1 MSRIPTDRASTLIA
15 AALVCVGYFVGAR
28 VGFAFTI
35 HPFPVSTLWPPNSI
49 LLAALLLAPTRSWAV
64 LLLAAFPAHLA
75 IQFAND
81 VPGTMY
87 LLWFVSNCSEAL
99 IGAVCIRRLTGGRP
113 LRFDDS
119 RHVGI
124 FVLGSIVGV
133 FASSF
138 LDSGFVLLVGWGE
151 GSYWQIWRS
160 RFFSNVLAEL
170 TLVPMIIGWTHAG
183 WATLRR
189 VSRRTLAE
197 IIGLG
202 VCLLGVCVTVFVWRD
217 SGLAGIQALLYAPL
231 PFLVWAAVR
240 FGSIGTSTATVVVAL
255 LETRGAINRVGPFE
269 GSSPSDSALSIQL
282 CLILASIP
290 LLLLSAVMQ
299 ERRRAERAAIFNEE
313 SLKLALNA
321 AQMTIWD
328 WSLPSGD
335 AAWRRQSSSA
345 PFGALLRSVHTDDQ
359 TAVAEAISAA
369 IETGAPWDVEF
380 RVTHPNGSV
389 RWVMGKGEVLRD
401 DVGQPTRLLGVN
413 VDITDRKRTDEAL
426 RASEELFARAFR
438 SSPDAMVISR
448 RTDGQII
455 DVNDRWEAL
464 FGYTRAGA
472 VGRTMAELPL
482 ARSPEDQATLR
493 RLIEAPGPVR
503 DVEAQFLT
511 RAGEVRETI
520 VATETVEMRG
530 LACFITTIRDITERQ
545 RAQREAQEQRQLLT
559 HLGRV
564 AVLGELSGALAHEL
578 SQPLTAILS
587 NAQAARRMLARQPVD
602 LREIDEILEDIASA
616 DRRAGEVIRRLR
628 AMFKRG
634 ESNRQLLDLN
644 EITRDVLDFA
654 RSDLLTR
661 HVQVTTR
668 FAPDLP
674 KVRGDSVQVQQVLLN
689 LIVNGCEAMIGN
701 DPNDRAL
708 VVETSLV
715 GHDTVGVSVLDNG
728 SGIRA
733 DILDQLFEPFVTT
746 KDQGL
751 GLGLTI
757 CRSIATAHG
766 GQLWAGNNEDRGSAF
781 RLLLPRN
788 DGLTPA
794 A

>member
-1 MSRIPTDRASTLIA
+1 MSRIATDRASTIVA
-15 AALVCVGYFVGAR
+15 AVLVCVGYYVGAR
-28 VGFAFTI
+28 VGFAFTV
-35 HPFPVSTLWPPNSI
+35 HPSPVSILWPPNSI
-49 LLAALLLAPTRSWAV
+49 LLAALLLMPPRTWAL

-75 IQFAND
+75 IQLAND
-81 VPGTMY
+81 IPLTMI
-87 LLWFVSNCSEAL
+87 LLWFVSNCSQAL
-99 IGAVCIRRLTGGRP
+99 IGAACVRRLTGGP
-113 LRFDDS
+113 MRFDDS
-119 RHVGI
+119 RHVGV
-124 FVLGSIVGV
+124 FVLGSIIGV
-133 FASSF
+133 FLSGF
-138 LDSGFVLLVGWGE
+138 LDAGFVEFVGGWGE
-151 GSYWQIWRS
+151 GPFWQLWRA
-160 RFFSNVLAEL
+160 RFFSNVLADL
-170 TLVPMIIGWTHAG
+170 TVVPAIVAWSQVDKSR
-183 WATLRR
+183 LRR
-189 VSRRTLAE
+189 LFSAPSIAE
-197 IIGLG
+197 AIGLG
-202 VCLLGVCVTVFVWRD
+202 AGLIGVSVLVFVWRD
-217 SGLAGIQALLYAPL
+217 SGMGGIPALLYAPV

-240 FGSIGTSTATVVVAL
+240 FGSIGTSTATMVVAL
-255 LETRGAINRVGPFE
+255 LATRGAMNGIGPFV
-269 GSSPSDSALSIQL
+269 GSSPADSALSIQL
-282 CLILASIP
+282 CLIFTSIP
-290 LLLLSAVMQ
+290 LLLLSAVMR
-299 ERRRAERAAIFNEE
+299 ERRRAEHAAVFNEE
-313 SLKLALNA
+313 SLKLALDA

-328 WSLPSGD
+328 WSLPPGD
-335 AAWRRQSSSA
+335 GAGRHESSESSAA
-345 PFGALLRSVHTDDQ
+345 PFGAMLRVVHPDDQ
-359 TAVAEAISAA
+359 PAVAEAITAA
-369 IETGAPWDVEF
+369 IEKSAPWDIEF
-380 RVTHPNGSV
+380 RVVHPDGNV

-401 DVGQPTRLLGVN
+401 EGGQPARLLGVN
-413 VDITDRKRTDEAL
+413 VDITDRRRADEAA

-448 RTDGQII
+448 RADGQII

-464 FGYTRAGA
+464 FGYTRVTA

-482 ARSPEDQATLR
+482 AAGPENEATLR

-503 DVEAQFLT
+503 NVEAQFLT
-511 RAGEVRETI
+511 RAGELRETI
-520 VATETVEMRG
+520 IATESVEMG
-530 LACFITTIRDITERQ
+530 GHACFITTIRDITERQ

-587 NAQAARRMLARQPVD
+587 NAQAARRMLTRQPVD
-602 LREIDEILEDIASA
+602 LREIDEILADIASA

-644 EITRDVLDFA
+644 EVTRDVLDFA

-661 HVQVTTR
+661 HDQVTTR
-668 FAPDLP
+668 LASELP

-701 DPNDRAL
+701 DPNDR
-708 VVETSLV
+708 SLV
-715 GHDTVGVSVLDNG
+715 IETGVIDHDTVSVSVLDNG

-746 KDQGL
+746 KHQGL

-788 DGLTPA
+788 E
-794 A
+794 

>member
-1 MSRIPTDRASTLIA
+1 MSRIATDRASTVVA
-15 AALVCVGYFVGAR
+15 AALVCVGYFVGAQ

-35 HPFPVSTLWPPNSI
+35 HPSPVSTLWPPNSI
-49 LLAALLLAPTRSWAV
+49 LLAALLLAPTRTWTI

-75 IQFAND
+75 IQLAND
-81 VPGTMY
+81 IPVTMI
-87 LLWFVSNCSEAL
+87 LLWFISNCSQAL
-99 IGAVCIRRLTGGRP
+99 IGATCVRHFTGGP

-119 RHVGI
+119 RHVGV
-124 FVLGSIVGV
+124 FVFGSIVGV
-133 FASSF
+133 FASCF
-138 LDSGFVLLVGWGE
+138 LDASFIELVGGWGK
-151 GSYWQIWRS
+151 GHFWQLWRA

-170 TLVPMIIGWTHAG
+170 TVVPAIVAWFQIDARS
-183 WATLRR
+183 LRNVPVR
-189 VSRRTLAE
+189 SLAE
-197 IIGLG
+197 AVGLSVG
-202 VCLLGVCVTVFVWRD
+202 LLGASVLVFVWRE
-217 SGLAGIQALLYAPL
+217 SGLGGIPALLYAPV

-240 FGSIGTSTATVVVAL
+240 FGSIGTSTATMAVAL
-255 LETRGAINRVGPFE
+255 LATRGAMNRVGPFVA
-269 GSSPSDSALSIQL
+269 SSPDDSALSIQL
-282 CLILASIP
+282 CLIFTSIP
-290 LLLLSAVMQ
+290 LLLLSAVMR

-313 SLKLALNA
+313 SLKLALDA

-328 WSLPSGD
+328 WSLPPGD
-335 AAWRRQSSSA
+335 ATWRQAASPA
-345 PFGALLRSVHTDDQ
+345 PFGAMLRVVHPDDQ
-359 TAVAEAISAA
+359 PAVAEAITAA
-369 IETGAPWDVEF
+369 IEKSAPWDVEF
-380 RVTHPNGSV
+380 RVVHPDGSV

-401 DVGQPTRLLGVN
+401 EAGQPTRLLGVN
-413 VDITDRKRTDEAL
+413 VDITARKRADEAV

-448 RTDGQII
+448 RSGGQII
-455 DVNDRWEAL
+455 DVNDRWEGL
-464 FGYTRAGA
+464 FGYTRAVA
-472 VGRTMAELPL
+472 VGRTMTELPL
-482 ARSPEDQATLR
+482 AAGPQDQATLR
-493 RLIEAPGPVR
+493 RLIETPGPVR
-503 DVEAQFLT
+503 DVEAHFAT
-511 RAGEVRETI
+511 RSGELRETI
-520 VATETVEMRG
+520 IATETVEMG
-530 LACFITTIRDITERQ
+530 GQECFITTIRDITERQ

-587 NAQAARRMLARQPVD
+587 NAQAARRMLTRQPVD

-654 RSDLLTR
+654 RSDILTR

-668 FAPDLP
+668 LAPELP
-674 KVRGDSVQVQQVLLN
+674 KVTGDSVQVQQVLLN

-701 DPNDRAL
+701 EPNDRAL
-708 VVETSLV
+708 VIETSV
-715 GHDTVGVSVLDNG
+715 VDHDTVGISVLDNG

-746 KDQGL
+746 KHQGL

-788 DGLTPA
+788 N
-794 A
+794 

>member
-1 MSRIPTDRASTLIA
+1 MLVA
-15 AALVCVGYFVGAR
+15 AALVCIGYFIGAR

-35 HPFPVSTLWPPNSI
+35 HPSPVSTLWPPNSI
-49 LLAALLLAPTRSWAV
+49 LLAALLLSPTRAWAV
-64 LLLAAFPAHLA
+64 LLLAAFPAHFA
-75 IQFAND
+75 IQLANHIP
-81 VPGTMY
+81 VTMI
-87 LLWFVSNCSEAL
+87 LLYFVSNSSQAL
-99 IGAVCIRRLTGGRP
+99 VGAACIRRLAGGS

-124 FVLGSIVGV
+124 FVLGSLVGV
-133 FASSF
+133 FVSSF
-138 LDSGFVLLVGWGE
+138 VDVGFVELLAMWGQ
-151 GSYWQIWRS
+151 GAFWQLWRS

-170 TLVPMIIGWTHAG
+170 TVVPAIIAWSRIDV
-183 WATLRR
+183 WRLRQA
-189 VSRRTLAE
+189 SLRTLAE
-197 IIGLG
+197 IVGLG
-202 VCLLGVCVTVFVWRD
+202 VGLLGICFAVFVWQD
-217 SGLAGIQALLYAPL
+217 SGLGGIHALLYAPL

-240 FGSIGTSTATVVVAL
+240 LGSIGTSTATLVVAL
-255 LETRGAINRVGPFE
+255 LETRGAIKQVGPFVA
-269 GSSPSDSALSIQL
+269 SSPSDSALSIQL

-299 ERRRAERAAIFNEE
+299 ERQRAERSAVFNAE

-328 WSLPSGD
+328 WSLPRVD
-335 AAWRRQSSSA
+335 ANWRRESSSA
-345 PFGALLRSVHTDDQ
+345 PFGAMLRVVHPEDQ
-359 TAVAEAISAA
+359 SAVAEAITAA
-369 IETGAPWDVEF
+369 IVQGAPWDVEF
-380 RVTHPNGSV
+380 RVVHPDGNV

-401 DVGQPTRLLGVN
+401 DDGQPTRLLGVN
-413 VDITDRKRTDEAL
+413 VDITDRKRADEAV

-448 RTDGQII
+448 LADGQII
-455 DVNDRWEAL
+455 DVNDRWETL
-464 FGYTRAGA
+464 FGYTRAAA
-472 VGRTMAELPL
+472 VGRTIAELPL
-482 ARSPEDQATLR
+482 AASPQDHATLR
-493 RLIEAPGPVR
+493 RLIEAPGPRR
-503 DVEAQFLT
+503 DVEAQFVT
-511 RAGEVRETI
+511 RSGEAREAI
-520 VATETVEMRG
+520 IATETVEMSG
-530 LACFITTIRDITERQ
+530 HACFITTIRDITERQ

-634 ESNRQLLDLN
+634 ESNWQLLDLN

-654 RSDLLTR
+654 RSDILTR
-661 HVQVTTR
+661 HVQVTTKL
-668 FAPDLP
+668 AADLP

-689 LIVNGCEAMIGN
+689 LIVNGCEAMISN
-701 DPNDRAL
+701 EPHDRML
-708 VVETSLV
+708 VIETSV
-715 GHDTVGVSVLDNG
+715 VDHETIGVSVLDNG
-728 SGIRA
+728 SGIRP

-746 KDQGL
+746 KHQGL

-766 GQLWAGNNEDRGSAF
+766 GQLWAGNNTDRGSAF

-788 DGLTPA
+788 DNLPMVS
-794 A
+794 

>member
-1 MSRIPTDRASTLIA
+1 MWMA
-15 AALVCVGYFVGAR
+15 AALVCVGYFIGAR

-35 HPFPVSTLWPPNSI
+35 HPSPVSTLWPPNSI
-49 LLAALLLAPTRSWAV
+49 LLAALLLAPTRAWAL
-64 LLLAAFPAHLA
+64 LLLAAFPAHVA
-75 IQFAND
+75 IQLANHIP
-81 VPGTMY
+81 VTMI
-87 LLWFVSNCSEAL
+87 LLYFLSNCSQAL
-99 IGAVCIRRLTGGRP
+99 VGATCIRRLAGGT

-124 FVLGSIVGV
+124 FVFGSLVGV
-133 FASSF
+133 FVSCF
-138 LDSGFVLLVGWGE
+138 VDVGFVELLGMWGQ
-151 GSYWQIWRS
+151 GPFWQLWRS

-170 TLVPMIIGWTHAG
+170 TVVPAIIAWSRIDAQR
-183 WATLRR
+183 LRQ
-189 VSRRTLAE
+189 VSLRTLAE
-197 IIGLG
+197 IAGLCVG
-202 VCLLGVCVTVFVWRD
+202 LLGVCFAVFVWQD
-217 SGLAGIQALLYAPL
+217 SGLGGIHALLYAPL
-231 PFLVWAAVR
+231 PFLVWATVR
-240 FGSIGTSTATVVVAL
+240 LGTIGTSTATLVIAL
-255 LETRGAINRVGPFE
+255 LETRGAMKQVGPFL

-299 ERRRAERAAIFNEE
+299 ERRWAERSAVFNAE

-328 WSLPSGD
+328 WTLPRVD
-335 AAWRRQSSSA
+335 ANWPRESSSA
-345 PFGALLRSVHTDDQ
+345 PFGAMLRVVHPEDQ
-359 TAVAEAISAA
+359 PAVAEAITAA
-369 IETGAPWDVEF
+369 IVKGAPWDVEF
-380 RVTHPNGSV
+380 RVVYPDGNV
-389 RWVMGKGEVLRD
+389 RWVMSKGEVLRD
-401 DVGQPTRLLGVN
+401 ESGQPMRLLGVN
-413 VDITDRKRTDEAL
+413 VDITDRKRADEAV

-448 RTDGQII
+448 RADGQII

-464 FGYTRAGA
+464 FGYTRAAA
-472 VGRTMAELPL
+472 VGRTLAELPL
-482 ARSPEDQATLR
+482 AAGPNDYTTLR
-493 RLIEAPGPVR
+493 RLIEAPGPLR
-503 DVEAQFLT
+503 DVEAQFVT
-511 RAGEVRETI
+511 RAGDARETI
-520 VATETVEMRG
+520 IATETVEMSG
-530 LACFITTIRDITERQ
+530 HACFITTIRDITERQ
-545 RAQREAQEQRQLLT
+545 RAQREAQEQQQLLT

-634 ESNRQLLDLN
+634 ESNWQLLDLN

-654 RSDLLTR
+654 RSDILTR
-661 HVQVTTR
+661 HVQVTTKLD
-668 FAPDLP
+668 PDLP

-689 LIVNGCEAMIGN
+689 LIVNGCEAMISN
-701 DPNDRAL
+701 EPNDRAL
-708 VVETSLV
+708 VIETSIV
-715 GHDTVGVSVLDNG
+715 DHETIGISVLDNG
-728 SGIRA
+728 SGIRP

-746 KDQGL
+746 KNQGL

-766 GQLWAGNNEDRGSAF
+766 GQLWAGNNKDRGSAF

-788 DGLTPA
+788 HNLSMA
-794 A
+794 S

>member
-1 MSRIPTDRASTLIA
+1 MSRIATDRASTIVA
-15 AALVCVGYFVGAR
+15 AILVCVGYFVGAR

-35 HPFPVSTLWPPNSI
+35 HPSPVSILWPPNSI
-49 LLAALLLAPTRSWAV
+49 LLAALLLMPPRTWA
-64 LLLAAFPAHLA
+64 LMLLAAFPAHLA
-75 IQFAND
+75 IQLANHI
-81 VPGTMY
+81 PLTMI
-87 LLWFVSNCSEAL
+87 LLWFVSNCSQAL
-99 IGAVCIRRLTGGRP
+99 IGATCVRRLTGGP
-113 LRFDDS
+113 MRFDDS
-119 RHVGI
+119 RHVGV
-124 FVLGSIVGV
+124 FVLGSIIGV
-133 FASSF
+133 FLSGF
-138 LDSGFVLLVGWGE
+138 LDAGFVELVGGWGE
-151 GSYWQIWRS
+151 GPFWQIWRA

-170 TLVPMIIGWTHAG
+170 TVVPAIVAWSQVDRSN
-183 WATLRR
+183 LRR
-189 VSRRTLAE
+189 VFSARTIAE
-197 IIGLG
+197 ALGLSVGLIGVSVL
-202 VCLLGVCVTVFVWRD
+202 VFVWRD
-217 SGLAGIQALLYAPL
+217 SELGGIPALLYAPV

-240 FGSIGTSTATVVVAL
+240 FGSIGTSTATMVVAL
-255 LETRGAINRVGPFE
+255 LATRGAMNRVGPFVT
-269 GSSPSDSALSIQL
+269 GSPGDSALSIQL
-282 CLILASIP
+282 CLIFTSIP
-290 LLLLSAVMQ
+290 LLLLSAVMR
-299 ERRRAERAAIFNEE
+299 ERRRAERAAVFNEE
-313 SLKLALNA
+313 SLKLALDA

-328 WSLPSGD
+328 WSLPPGNGIGRSE
-335 AAWRRQSSSA
+335 SSAA
-345 PFGALLRSVHTDDQ
+345 PFGAMLRVVHPNDQ
-359 TAVAEAISAA
+359 PAVAEAITAA
-369 IETGAPWDVEF
+369 IEKGAPWDIEF
-380 RVTHPNGSV
+380 RVVHHDGNV

-401 DVGQPTRLLGVN
+401 ELGQPTRLLGVN
-413 VDITDRKRTDEAL
+413 VDITDRKRADEAA

-448 RTDGQII
+448 RADGQII

-464 FGYTRAGA
+464 FGYTRATV

-482 ARSPEDQATLR
+482 AASPEDLGTLR

-503 DVEAQFLT
+503 NIEAQFLT
-511 RAGEVRETI
+511 RAGELRETI
-520 VATETVEMRG
+520 IATESVEMG
-530 LACFITTIRDITERQ
+530 GHACFITTIRDITERQ

-587 NAQAARRMLARQPVD
+587 NAQAARRMLTRQPVD
-602 LREIDEILEDIASA
+602 LREIDEILADIASA

-644 EITRDVLDFA
+644 EVARDVLDFA

-668 FAPDLP
+668 LAVDLP

-701 DPNDRAL
+701 DPNDR
-708 VVETSLV
+708 SLV
-715 GHDTVGVSVLDNG
+715 IETGVVDPDTVSVSVLDNG

-746 KDQGL
+746 KRQGL

-788 DGLTPA
+788 E
-794 A
+794 

>member
-1 MSRIPTDRASTLIA
+1 VA
-15 AALVCVGYFVGAR
+15 AALVCVGYFIGAL

-35 HPFPVSTLWPPNSI
+35 HPSPVSTLWPPNSI
-49 LLAALLLAPTRSWAV
+49 LLAALLLTPPRAWAV
-64 LLLAAFPAHLA
+64 MLLAAFPAHLA
-75 IQFAND
+75 IQLAND
-81 VPGTMY
+81 IPPTMI
-87 LLWFVSNCSEAL
+87 LLWFVSNCSQAL
-99 IGAVCIRRLTGGRP
+99 IGATCVRRLTGGP
-113 LRFDDS
+113 MRFDDS
-119 RHVGI
+119 RHVGA
-124 FVLGSIVGV
+124 FVLGSIIGV
-133 FASSF
+133 FVSGF
-138 LDSGFVLLVGWGE
+138 LDAGFVELVGGWGE
-151 GSYWQIWRS
+151 GTFWQLWRA

-170 TLVPMIIGWTHAG
+170 TVAPAIVAWSQVDVRS
-183 WATLRR
+183 LRR
-189 VSRRTLAE
+189 VSVRAIAE
-197 IIGLG
+197 AIGLG
-202 VCLLGVCVTVFVWRD
+202 LGLLAVSVLVFVWRE
-217 SGLAGIQALLYAPL
+217 SGLGGIEALLYAPV

-240 FGSIGTSTATVVVAL
+240 FGSIGTSTATMVVAL
-255 LETRGAINRVGPFE
+255 LATRGAMHRVGPFVA
-269 GSSPSDSALSIQL
+269 SSPSESALSIQL
-282 CLILASIP
+282 CLIFTSIP
-290 LLLLSAVMQ
+290 LLLLSAVMR
-299 ERRRAERAAIFNEE
+299 ERQRAERVAVFNEE
-313 SLKLALNA
+313 SLKLALDA

-328 WSLPSGD
+328 WSLPPGD
-335 AAWRRQSSSA
+335 TIRRPESSPA
-345 PFGALLRSVHTDDQ
+345 PFGAMLRVVHPHDQ
-359 TAVAEAISAA
+359 PAVAEAITAA
-369 IETGAPWDVEF
+369 IEQGSPWDVEF
-380 RVTHPNGSV
+380 RVVQPDGTV

-401 DVGQPTRLLGVN
+401 EAGQPTRLLGVN
-413 VDITDRKRTDEAL
+413 VDITDRKRADEAV

-448 RTDGQII
+448 RADGRII

-464 FGYTRAGA
+464 FEHTRAAA

-482 ARSPEDQATLR
+482 AVGPEDQATLR

-503 DVEAQFLT
+503 DVEARFQT
-511 RAGEVRETI
+511 GSGELRETI
-520 VATETVEMRG
+520 IATETVEMG
-530 LACFITTIRDITERQ
+530 GHPCYITTIRDITERQ

-602 LREIDEILEDIASA
+602 LGEIDEILEDIASA

-634 ESNRQLLDLN
+634 ESSRQLLDLN

-661 HVQVTTR
+661 HVQVTMR
-668 FAPDLP
+668 LAPDLP

-689 LIVNGCEAMIGN
+689 LIVNGCEAMISN
-701 DPNDRAL
+701 EPNDRSL
-708 VVETSLV
+708 VIETSV
-715 GHDTVGVSVLDNG
+715 VDHDTVGISVLDNG

-746 KDQGL
+746 KHQGL

-766 GQLWAGNNEDRGSAF
+766 GQLWAGNNADRGSAF
-781 RLLLPRN
+781 RLLLPCN
-788 DGLTPA
+788 DGSTPSG
-794 A
+794 

>member
-1 MSRIPTDRASTLIA
+1 MSRTPTDRASTIVA
-15 AALVCVGYFVGAR
+15 ATLVCVGYFIGAR

-35 HPFPVSTLWPPNSI
+35 HPSPVSTLWPPNSI
-49 LLAALLLAPTRSWAV
+49 LLAALLLSPTRSWAI

-75 IQFAND
+75 IQLANHI
-81 VPGTMY
+81 PLTMI
-87 LLWFVSNCSEAL
+87 LLWFVSNCSQAL
-99 IGAVCIRRLTGGRP
+99 IGATCIRRLARGPT
-113 LRFDDS
+113 RFDDS
-119 RHVGI
+119 RHVGA

-133 FASSF
+133 FVSCF
-138 LDSGFVLLVGWGE
+138 LDVGFVELVGGWGE
-151 GSYWQIWRS
+151 GAFWQLWRA

-170 TLVPMIIGWTHAG
+170 TVVPAIVAWSQIDGRS
-183 WATLRR
+183 LRR
-189 VSRRTLAE
+189 VSARSLVE
-197 IIGLG
+197 VVGLG
-202 VCLLGVCVTVFVWRD
+202 VGLLGVSALVFVWRE
-217 SGLAGIQALLYAPL
+217 SGLGGIPALLYAPV

-240 FGSIGTSTATVVVAL
+240 FGSIGTSTATMVVVL
-255 LETRGAINRVGPFE
+255 LATRGAMNRVGPFVA
-269 GSSPSDSALSIQL
+269 SSPGDSALSIQL
-282 CLILASIP
+282 WLIFTSIP
-290 LLLLSAVMQ
+290 LLLLSAVMR
-299 ERRRAERAAIFNEE
+299 ERKRAERAAVFNEE
-313 SLKLALNA
+313 SLKVALDA

-328 WSLPSGD
+328 WSLPPGD
-335 AAWRRQSSSA
+335 TTWQRESSPA
-345 PFGALLRSVHTDDQ
+345 PFGAMLRVVHHEDQ
-359 TAVAEAISAA
+359 PAVAEAITAA
-369 IETGAPWDVEF
+369 IAKGSPWDVEF
-380 RVTHPNGSV
+380 RVVHPDGNV

-401 DVGQPTRLLGVN
+401 EAGQPTRLLGVN
-413 VDITDRKRTDEAL
+413 VDVTDRKRADEAV

-438 SSPDAMVISR
+438 SSPDAMAISR
-448 RTDGQII
+448 RADGQII

-464 FGYTRAGA
+464 FGYTRAAA

-482 ARSPEDQATLR
+482 AADAPDRETLR

-503 DVEAQFLT
+503 DVEAHFMT
-511 RAGEVRETI
+511 RSGEQRETI
-520 VATETVEMRG
+520 IATETVEMG
-530 LACFITTIRDITERQ
+530 GHACFITTIRDITERQ
-545 RAQREAQEQRQLLT
+545 RAQREAQEQRQLLA

-634 ESNRQLLDLN
+634 ESNPQLLDLN

-668 FAPDLP
+668 LAADLP

-701 DPNDRAL
+701 EPNDRAL
-708 VVETSLV
+708 VIETSV
-715 GHDTVGVSVLDNG
+715 VDHDTVGIAVLDNG

-746 KDQGL
+746 KHQGL

-766 GQLWAGNNEDRGSAF
+766 GQLWAGNNADRGSAF

-788 DGLTPA
+788 DGLTPSA
-794 A
+794 

>member
-1 MSRIPTDRASTLIA
+1 MSRIPTDRASTIVA
-15 AALVCVGYFVGAR
+15 AALVCIGYFVGAR

-35 HPFPVSTLWPPNSI
+35 HPSPVSTLWPPNSI
-49 LLAALLLAPTRSWAV
+49 LLAALLLMPPRAWAIM
-64 LLLAAFPAHLA
+64 LLAAFPAHLA
-75 IQFAND
+75 IQLAND
-81 VPGTMY
+81 IPLTMI
-87 LLWFVSNCSEAL
+87 LLWFVSNCSQAL
-99 IGAVCIRRLTGGRP
+99 IGAICVRRLTGGSM
-113 LRFDDS
+113 RFDNS
-119 RHVGI
+119 RHVGA

-133 FASSF
+133 FLSCF
-138 LDSGFVLLVGWGE
+138 LDAGFVELVGGWGE
-151 GSYWQIWRS
+151 GPFWQIWRS

-170 TLVPMIIGWTHAG
+170 TVAPAIVAWSQIDAQS
-183 WATLRR
+183 LRR
-189 VSRRTLAE
+189 VSARSLAE
-197 IIGLG
+197 AVGLG
-202 VCLLGVCVTVFVWRD
+202 VGLVGVSVLVFMWRE
-217 SGLAGIQALLYAPL
+217 SGLGGIQALLYAPV

-240 FGSIGTSTATVVVAL
+240 FGSIGTSTATMTVAL
-255 LETRGAINRVGPFE
+255 LATRGAMNRVGPFLT
-269 GSSPSDSALSIQL
+269 SAPADSALSIQL
-282 CLILASIP
+282 CLIFTSIP
-290 LLLLSAVMQ
+290 LLLLSAVMR
-299 ERRRAERAAIFNEE
+299 ERQRAERAAVFNEE
-313 SLKLALNA
+313 SLKLALDA

-328 WSLPSGD
+328 WSLPPGD
-335 AAWRRQSSSA
+335 ATRRRESSSA
-345 PFGALLRSVHTDDQ
+345 PFGALLRVVHPDDQ
-359 TAVAEAISAA
+359 PAVAEAITAA
-369 IETGAPWDVEF
+369 IEKGSPWDVEF
-380 RVTHPNGSV
+380 RVVHPDGNV

-401 DVGQPTRLLGVN
+401 EAGQPTRLLGVN
-413 VDITDRKRTDEAL
+413 VDITDRKRADEAV

-448 RTDGQII
+448 RADGQII

-464 FGYTRAGA
+464 FGHARAAA

-482 ARSPEDQATLR
+482 AAGPGDQATLR

-503 DVEAQFLT
+503 DVEAQFVT
-511 RAGEVRETI
+511 RSGERRETI
-520 VATETVEMRG
+520 IATETVEMG
-530 LACFITTIRDITERQ
+530 GHACFITTIRDITERQ

-668 FAPDLP
+668 LASDLP

-701 DPNDRAL
+701 EPNDRSL
-708 VVETSLV
+708 VIETSV
-715 GHDTVGVSVLDNG
+715 VDHDTVGISVLDNG

-746 KDQGL
+746 KHQGL

-766 GQLWAGNNEDRGSAF
+766 GQLWAGNNAGRGSAF
-781 RLLLPRN
+781 RLMLPRN
-788 DGLTPA
+788 DDFTPSV
-794 A
+794 

>member
-1 MSRIPTDRASTLIA
+1 MSRIATDRASTVVA
-15 AALVCVGYFVGAR
+15 AVLVCVGYFVGAQ

-35 HPFPVSTLWPPNSI
+35 HPSPVSTLWPPNSI
-49 LLAALLLAPTRSWAV
+49 LLAALLLAPTRTWAI

-75 IQFAND
+75 IQLANGIP
-81 VPGTMY
+81 VTMI
-87 LLWFVSNCSEAL
+87 LLWFISNCSQAL
-99 IGAVCIRRLTGGRP
+99 IGATCVRHFTSGP

-119 RHVGI
+119 RHVGV
-124 FVLGSIVGV
+124 FVFGSIVGV
-133 FASSF
+133 FVSCF
-138 LDSGFVLLVGWGE
+138 LDAGFIELVGDWGE
-151 GSYWQIWRS
+151 GHFWQLWRA

-170 TLVPMIIGWTHAG
+170 TVVPAIVAWFQIDARS
-183 WATLRR
+183 LRS
-189 VSRRTLAE
+189 VSVRSLAE
-197 IIGLG
+197 VAGLSVG
-202 VCLLGVCVTVFVWRD
+202 LLGASVLVFVWRD
-217 SGLAGIQALLYAPL
+217 SGVGGIPALLYAPV

-240 FGSIGTSTATVVVAL
+240 FGSIGTSTATMVVAL
-255 LETRGAINRVGPFE
+255 LATRGAMNRVGPFVA
-269 GSSPSDSALSIQL
+269 SSPGDSALSIQL
-282 CLILASIP
+282 CLIFTSIP
-290 LLLLSAVMQ
+290 LLLLSAVMR
-299 ERRRAERAAIFNEE
+299 ERRRAERSAIFNEE
-313 SLKLALNA
+313 SLKLALDA

-335 AAWRRQSSSA
+335 ATWRQAASPA
-345 PFGALLRSVHTDDQ
+345 PFGAMLRVVHPDDQ
-359 TAVAEAISAA
+359 PAVAEAITAA
-369 IETGAPWDVEF
+369 IEKSAPWDVEF
-380 RVTHPNGSV
+380 RVVHPDGNV

-401 DVGQPTRLLGVN
+401 DAGQPTRLLGVN
-413 VDITDRKRTDEAL
+413 VDITARKRADEAV

-448 RTDGQII
+448 RTGGQII
-455 DVNDRWEAL
+455 DVNDRWEGL
-464 FGYTRAGA
+464 FGYTRAAA
-472 VGRTMAELPL
+472 VGRTMTELPL
-482 ARSPEDQATLR
+482 AAGPQDQATLR
-493 RLIEAPGPVR
+493 RLIETPGPVR
-503 DVEAQFLT
+503 DVEAHFAT
-511 RAGEVRETI
+511 RSGELRETI
-520 VATETVEMRG
+520 IATETVEMG
-530 LACFITTIRDITERQ
+530 GQACFITTIRDITERQ

-602 LREIDEILEDIASA
+602 LHEIDEILEDIASA

-634 ESNRQLLDLN
+634 ESNRQILDLN
-644 EITRDVLDFA
+644 ELTRDVLDFA
-654 RSDLLTR
+654 RSDILTR

-668 FAPDLP
+668 LAPELP
-674 KVRGDSVQVQQVLLN
+674 KVTGDSVQVQQVLLN

-701 DPNDRAL
+701 EPNDRAL
-708 VVETSLV
+708 VIETSV
-715 GHDTVGVSVLDNG
+715 VDHDTVGISVLDNG
-728 SGIRA
+728 SGIRP

-746 KDQGL
+746 KHQGL

-788 DGLTPA
+788 N
-794 A
+794 

>member
-1 MSRIPTDRASTLIA
+1 MSRIPADRASTIIA

-35 HPFPVSTLWPPNSI
+35 HPSPVSTLWPPNSI
-49 LLAALLLAPTRSWAV
+49 LLAALLLAPARSWVV

-75 IQFAND
+75 IQLAND
-81 VPGTMY
+81 VPATMI

-99 IGAVCIRRLTGGRP
+99 IGALCIRRFTGGRP

-133 FASSF
+133 FVSSF
-138 LDSGFVLLVGWGE
+138 LDAGFVVLAGWGE
-151 GSYWQIWRS
+151 GSYWQLWRA

-170 TLVPMIIGWTHAG
+170 TLVPMIIGWIHLG
-183 WATLRR
+183 RFTLRR
-189 VSRRTLAE
+189 VPRRTLAE
-197 IIGLG
+197 IVGLG
-202 VCLLGVCVTVFVWRD
+202 VGLLGVSVTVFVWRD

-240 FGSIGTSTATVVVAL
+240 FGSIGTSTATLAVAL
-255 LETRGAINRVGPFE
+255 LETRGAINRVGPFVA
-269 GSSPSDSALSIQL
+269 GSPSDSALSIQL

-290 LLLLSAVMQ
+290 LLLLSAVIQ
-299 ERRRAERAAIFNEE
+299 ERWRAERAAVFNED

-328 WSLPSGD
+328 WSMPSGD
-335 AAWRRQSSSA
+335 ATWRQSSPA
-345 PFGALLRSVHTDDQ
+345 PFGAMLRVVHPDDQ
-359 TAVAEAISAA
+359 PAVAEAITAA

-380 RVTHPNGSV
+380 RVTHFDGTV

-401 DVGQPTRLLGVN
+401 EAGQPTRLLGVN
-413 VDITDRKRTDEAL
+413 VDITDRKRSDEAL

-464 FGYTRAGA
+464 FGYPRAGA

-482 ARSPEDQATLR
+482 AASVADQATLR

-511 RAGEVRETI
+511 RSGEVRETI

-587 NAQAARRMLARQPVD
+587 NAQAARRMLTRQPVD

-654 RSDLLTR
+654 HSDLLTR

-668 FAPDLP
+668 LAPDLP

-708 VVETSLV
+708 VIETSLV

-746 KDQGL
+746 KRQGL

-766 GQLWAGNNEDRGSAF
+766 GQLWAGNNEERGSAF
-781 RLLLPRN
+781 RLLLPR
-788 DGLTPA
+788 DDDLTPA

>member
-1 MSRIPTDRASTLIA
+1 ML
-15 AALVCVGYFVGAR
+15 R
-28 VGFAFTI
+28 VV
-35 HPFPVSTLWPPNSI
+35 HP
-49 LLAALLLAPTRSWAV
+49 
-64 LLLAAFPAHLA
+64 
-75 IQFAND
+75 
-81 VPGTMY
+81 
-87 LLWFVSNCSEAL
+87 
-99 IGAVCIRRLTGGRP
+99 
-113 LRFDDS
+113 
-119 RHVGI
+119 
-124 FVLGSIVGV
+124 
-133 FASSF
+133 
-138 LDSGFVLLVGWGE
+138 
-151 GSYWQIWRS
+151 
-160 RFFSNVLAEL
+160 
-170 TLVPMIIGWTHAG
+170 
-183 WATLRR
+183 
-189 VSRRTLAE
+189 
-197 IIGLG
+197 
-202 VCLLGVCVTVFVWRD
+202 
-217 SGLAGIQALLYAPL
+217 
-231 PFLVWAAVR
+231 
-240 FGSIGTSTATVVVAL
+240 
-255 LETRGAINRVGPFE
+255 
-269 GSSPSDSALSIQL
+269 
-282 CLILASIP
+282 
-290 LLLLSAVMQ
+290 
-299 ERRRAERAAIFNEE
+299 
-313 SLKLALNA
+313 
-321 AQMTIWD
+321 
-328 WSLPSGD
+328 
-335 AAWRRQSSSA
+335 
-345 PFGALLRSVHTDDQ
+345 DDQ
-359 TAVAEAISAA
+359 PTVAEAITAA
-369 IETGAPWDVEF
+369 IEKGAPWDVEF
-380 RVTHPNGSV
+380 RVAHPDGSV

-401 DVGQPTRLLGVN
+401 ELGQPMRLLGVN
-413 VDITDRKRTDEAL
+413 VDITDRKRADEAL

-455 DVNDRWEAL
+455 DVNDRWETL

-482 ARSPEDQATLR
+482 AASPQDQATLR
-493 RLIEAPGPVR
+493 LLIEAPGPVR

-511 RAGEVRETI
+511 RSGEVRETI
-520 VATETVEMRG
+520 VATETVELRG
-530 LACFITTIRDITERQ
+530 NACFITTIRDITERQ

-654 RSDLLTR
+654 RSDILTR

-668 FAPDLP
+668 LAPDLP

-708 VVETSLV
+708 VIETSLV
-715 GHDTVGVSVLDNG
+715 GHDTVGISVLDNG
-728 SGIRA
+728 SGIQA

-746 KDQGL
+746 KRQGL

-788 DGLTPA
+788 DSLTPA

>member
-1 MSRIPTDRASTLIA
+1 MNRITTDRASTIGA
-15 AALVCVGYFVGAR
+15 AVLVCVGYFIGAR

-35 HPFPVSTLWPPNSI
+35 HPSPVSTLWPPNSI
-49 LLAALLLAPTRSWAV
+49 LLAALLLAPPRSWAI

-75 IQFAND
+75 IQLAND
-81 VPGTMY
+81 IPLTMI
-87 LLWFVSNCSEAL
+87 LLWFVSNCSQALVGATCVRRL
-99 IGAVCIRRLTGGRP
+99 IGGS
-113 LRFDDS
+113 LRFDES
-119 RHVGI
+119 RHVGV
-124 FVLGSIVGV
+124 FVFGSIVGV
-133 FASSF
+133 FVSCF
-138 LDSGFVLLVGWGE
+138 LDAGFVELVGGWGE
-151 GSYWQIWRS
+151 GQFWELWRS

-170 TLVPMIIGWTHAG
+170 TVVPAIVAWSQVDARS
-183 WATLRR
+183 LRR
-189 VSRRTLAE
+189 VSLRSLAE
-197 IIGLG
+197 VLGLSAG
-202 VCLLGVCVTVFVWRD
+202 LLGVSVLVFVWRG
-217 SGLAGIQALLYAPL
+217 SALAGIPARLYAPV

-240 FGSIGTSTATVVVAL
+240 FGSIGTSTATMAVAL
-255 LETRGAINRVGPFE
+255 LATRGAMNRVGPFVA
-269 GSSPSDSALSIQL
+269 SSPGDSALSIQL
-282 CLILASIP
+282 CLIFTSIP
-290 LLLLSAVMQ
+290 LLLLSAVMR

-313 SLKLALNA
+313 SLKLALDA
-321 AQMTIWD
+321 AHMTIWD
-328 WSLPSGD
+328 WSLPPGD
-335 AAWRRQSSSA
+335 ASWRRESSPA
-345 PFGALLRSVHTDDQ
+345 PFGAMLRVVHPDDQ
-359 TAVAEAISAA
+359 PAVAEAITAA
-369 IETGAPWDVEF
+369 IQQAALWDVEF
-380 RVTHPNGSV
+380 RVVHPDGNV

-401 DVGQPTRLLGVN
+401 DGGKPTRLLGVN
-413 VDITDRKRTDEAL
+413 VDITDRKRADEAV

-448 RTDGQII
+448 RADGQII
-455 DVNDRWEAL
+455 DVNDRWETL
-464 FGYTRAGA
+464 FGYTRAAA

-482 ARSPEDQATLR
+482 AAGAHDQATLR
-493 RLIEAPGPVR
+493 RLVETPGPVR

-511 RAGEVRETI
+511 RSGERRETI
-520 VATETVEMRG
+520 IATEAVEMG
-530 LACFITTIRDITERQ
+530 GHACFITTIRDITERQ

-654 RSDLLTR
+654 HSDILTR

-668 FAPDLP
+668 LTPDLP

-701 DPNDRAL
+701 EPNDRAL
-708 VVETSLV
+708 VIETSV
-715 GHDTVGVSVLDNG
+715 VDHDTVGISVLDNG

-746 KDQGL
+746 KHQGL

-788 DGLTPA
+788 D
-794 A
+794 

>member
-1 MSRIPTDRASTLIA
+1 VSTIGA
-15 AALVCVGYFVGAR
+15 ATLVCIGYFVGAR

-35 HPFPVSTLWPPNSI
+35 YPSPVSTLWLPNSI
-49 LLAALLLAPTRSWAV
+49 LLAALLLSPTRAWV
-64 LLLAAFPAHLA
+64 ILLLAAFPAHLV
-75 IQFAND
+75 IQLANH
-81 VPGTMY
+81 VPAVMI

-99 IGAVCIRRLTGGRP
+99 IGALCIRRLTGGGP

-124 FVLGSIVGV
+124 FVLGSTIGV

-138 LDSGFVLLVGWGE
+138 LDSAFVALVGWGQE
-151 GSYWQIWRS
+151 SYWQIWRA

-170 TLVPMIIGWTHAG
+170 TLVPMIIGWTRIDLRA
-183 WATLRR
+183 LRR
-189 VSRRTLAE
+189 ASFRTLTE
-197 IIGLG
+197 IVGLG
-202 VCLLGVCVTVFVWRD
+202 ASLLAVSMAVFVWRD
-217 SGLAGIQALLYAPL
+217 SGVGGIHALLYAPL

-240 FGSIGTSTATVVVAL
+240 FGSIGTSTATLAIVL
-255 LETRGAINRVGPFE
+255 LETRGAINQVGPFV

-290 LLLLSAVMQ
+290 LLLLSAVIL
-299 ERRRAERAAIFNEE
+299 ERRRAERAAIFSAE
-313 SLKLALNA
+313 SLKLALDA
-321 AQMTIWD
+321 AHMTIWD
-328 WSLPSGD
+328 WSLPPGD
-335 AAWRRQSSSA
+335 ASWRRESSPA
-345 PFGALLRSVHTDDQ
+345 PFGALLRVVHPDDQ
-359 TAVAEAISAA
+359 PVVAEAITAA
-369 IETGAPWDVEF
+369 IEKGAPWDVEF
-380 RVTHPNGSV
+380 RVVHPDGNV
-389 RWVMGKGEVLRD
+389 RWVMGKGEVLRGET
-401 DVGQPTRLLGVN
+401 GQPTRLLGVN
-413 VDITDRKRTDEAL
+413 VDITDRKRADEAV
-426 RASEELFARAFR
+426 RASEDLFARAFR

-448 RTDGQII
+448 RADGQII

-464 FGYTRAGA
+464 FGYPRAAA

-482 ARSPEDQATLR
+482 AASPQDQATLR
-493 RLIEAPGPVR
+493 RLIEGPGPVR
-503 DVEAQFLT
+503 DVEAQFVT
-511 RAGEVRETI
+511 RSGEPRETI
-520 VATETVEMRG
+520 VATETVEMG
-530 LACFITTIRDITERQ
+530 GHACFITTIRDITERQ

-644 EITRDVLDFA
+644 ELTRDVLDFA

-668 FAPDLP
+668 LASDLP
-674 KVRGDSVQVQQVLLN
+674 RVRGDSVQVQQVLLN
-689 LIVNGCEAMIGN
+689 LIVNGCEAMIDN
-701 DPNDRAL
+701 EPNDRTL
-708 VVETSLV
+708 VIETSLV
-715 GHDTVGVSVLDNG
+715 DHDTVGISVLDNG

-746 KDQGL
+746 KRQGL

-766 GQLWAGNNEDRGSAF
+766 GQLWAGNNEGRGSVF
-781 RLLLPRN
+781 RLLLPRDDN
-788 DGLTPA
+788 LTLA
-794 A
+794 S